1 MFITLMTLLACGDK
15 EDTAATEDTA
25 IEEPADEP
33 ATEPATEP
41 ASEPEDTAEVPED
54 TATE

>member
-25 IEEPADEP
+25 IEEPA
-33 ATEPATEP
+33 TEPATEP